1 MPLPALAA
9 GAARMAASGATKQV
23 ASGAAKQAAS
33 GAVNKTIAQK
43 SMGGFGGS
51 SPATLANKTAG
62 NSAMFSESQ
71 QEIALRMSRSEI
83 ANKEAMRGDSG
94 QASPTTQQT
103 EDPIQSRI
111 SEQLEIRRAQQKS
124 APDDE
129 GPSDEENSQE
139 KALNQSKESARTS
152 IASMAPQAGET
163 LKDVADWVKK
173 IRKIWGI
180 CALLFPSLP
189 VIVALLLIL
198 MCLAI
203 VLHYIDNNKIS
214 GGYNLITGQF
224 EELLMDAVN
233 HEAKQAA
240 IREDAKKQLEEYQA
254 INQ

>member
-1 MPLPALAA
+1 
-9 GAARMAASGATKQV
+9 MAASGATKQV

-62 NSAMFSESQ
+62 NSAMFSDPQ

-83 ANKEAMRGDSG
+83 ANKEAMGGDSG
-94 QASPTTQQT
+94 QASPATQQL

-111 SEQLEIRRAQQKS
+111 RQQIEIRRAQQEN

-129 GPSDEENSQE
+129 GPSDDENSQE

-152 IASMAPQAGET
+152 VASMTSQAGEQLAKT
-163 LKDVADWVKK
+163 MGKQAIKK
-173 IRKIWGI
+173 AALAILSFIGSAITAFLAFWGPI
-180 CALLFPSLP
+180 
-189 VIVALLLIL
+189 IVALLLIL

-224 EELLMDAVN
+224 EELLTNAVN
-233 HEAKQAA
+233 NVTPTGPASSTQEKN
-240 IREDAKKQLEEYQA
+240 K
-254 INQ
+254 